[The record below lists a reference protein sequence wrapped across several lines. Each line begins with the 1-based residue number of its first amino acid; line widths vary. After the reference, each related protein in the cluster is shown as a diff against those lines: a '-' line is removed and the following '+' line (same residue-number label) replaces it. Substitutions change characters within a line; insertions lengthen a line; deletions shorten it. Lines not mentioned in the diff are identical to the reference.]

1 MTPGVECWE
10 RLAWRRRFMPGRRP
24 SPDGWAP
31 RLEDGID
38 AKELAEIRARHRRDP
53 YQSAYCNAC
62 EGELWPCDAAQLAT
76 DSLDAAWAEAE
87 AALPEGWQIIT
98 LEWAGMITDYLG
110 EPIPEDGED
119 WRAIA
124 DALGKEDEDEVDE
137 IRYARGPSPAAAL
150 RALATKLRERIAAE

>member
-1 MTPGVECWE
+1 MEKPTHVDSHVVTYE
-10 RLAWRRRFMPGRRP
+10 
-24 SPDGWAP
+24 
-31 RLEDGID
+31 
-38 AKELAEIRARHRRDP
+38 
-53 YQSAYCNAC
+53 AYCSDC
-62 EGELWPCDAAQLAT
+62 QRDVWDEVPP

-124 DALGKEDEDEVDE
+124 DALGKEDDDEAEE
-137 IRYARGPSPAAAL
+137 IRYARGSSPAAAL
-150 RALATKLRERIAAE
+150 RALAVKLREG